1 MEENKEVNKRVF
13 DREKIEKNV
22 WFMWVTLILF
32 APYGAYLMWVN
43 KRYNVIARVVLTIVF
58 LLWYFFIVGYTKN
71 LKG

>member
-1 MEENKEVNKRVF
+1 VEENKEVNKSVF
-13 DREKIEKNV
+13 DREKIEKSV